1 MTDFNRDN
9 TLPRD
14 IVDEMK
20 ESYLNYSMS
29 VIVSRALPDVRD
41 GLKPVHRRILYGMSE
56 LGSSWNRPYKKSAR
70 IVGDVLGKYHPHGDS
85 SVYDA
90 LVRMAQDFSMR
101 YELVDGQGNF
111 GSIDGDNAAA
121 MRYTESRMTK
131 LSSEMLKDLEKETV
145 EWDLNFDETLKEP
158 SVLPSAVPTLLVNG
172 SEGIAVG
179 MATKI
184 PPHNLSE
191 IIDGLVALIDDGS
204 IEVDGLMDHIKGPDF
219 PTAGLI
225 LGMDGLKDAYATG
238 RGKIKMRARAH
249 IETNKRGR
257 NSIVITEVP
266 YQTNKASLV
275 EKIADLVRD
284 KKVVGISDLRDESDK
299 DGIRVVVETKRDAV
313 PEVIL
318 NQLYKHTQLQD
329 TFGIILLALVD
340 GIPKIMSL
348 KTVLSHFIDFRHE
361 VVVKRTEF
369 ELKEAEAR
377 AHILEGLKIAL
388 DNIDEVIKIIRGSKD
403 PAQAKEG
410 LMNGFNLSEI
420 QSQAIL
426 DMRLQKLTGLEVDK
440 VVAEY
445 KELIQII
452 SNLKS
457 ILDNKSKRMEI
468 IKTELLEIKDLY
480 GDERRTEIIPVDTD
494 FSMEDMIAEEEV
506 VLTITHQ
513 GYIKRTAL
521 NTYRSQRRGGRG
533 VQGAMSKDEDFV
545 EHLFIANTHNYMLF
559 FTDTGKC
566 YWLKVYDIPQ
576 AGRASRGRAIVNLIG
591 CAPEEKVEAFVSV
604 KEFDDNHYIVMATR
618 NGAIKKTVLS
628 AYGKPRKGGIYA
640 IEIRDGDK
648 LIQARVSNGENDILL
663 GTHEGKSIRFS
674 ENDVRASGRKT
685 MGVKGITLSSNVD
698 YVVGMLLV
706 KREGTILVAT
716 EKGYGKRTEVLQY
729 RTQTRAGKGVLT
741 MRCTDK
747 TGKMVNIMEVVDSD
761 DLIVITDSGVLMRQ
775 PVSQI
780 RAIGRVTQGVRLVK
794 LDDGT
799 NISSITRVISEEDA
813 TSKKDTNQMSI
824 DTSTKEPPVEE
835 APPE

>member
-1 MTDFNRDN
+1 MSEPNRDN

-14 IVDEMK
+14 IVEEMR

-56 LGSSWNRPYKKSAR
+56 LGSGWNRPYKKSAR

-90 LVRMAQDFSMR
+90 LVRMAQNFSMR

-121 MRYTESRMTK
+121 MRYTESRMTR
-131 LSSEMLKDLEKETV
+131 LSGEMLKDLDKDTV
-145 EWDLNFDETLKEP
+145 EWEPNFDETLKEP
-158 SVLPSAVPTLLVNG
+158 AVLPTTVPTLLVNG

-184 PPHNLSE
+184 PPHNLVE
-191 IIDGLVALIDDGS
+191 IINGLIALI
-204 IEVDGLMDHIKGPDF
+204 ENKKTTTEELMEHIKGPDF
-219 PTAGLI
+219 PTAGMI
-225 LGMDGLKDAYATG
+225 LGMDGLKLAYETG

-249 IETNKRGR
+249 IETNKKGR
-257 NSIVITEVP
+257 DSIVITEVA
-266 YQTNKASLV
+266 YQTNKATLV

-284 KKVVGISDLRDESDK
+284 KKVAGIRDLRDESDK
-299 DGIRVVVETKRDAV
+299 DGVRVVIDTKRDAV

-340 GIPKIMSL
+340 GVPKIMPL
-348 KTVLSHFIDFRHE
+348 KTILGHFVEFRHN
-361 VVVKRTEF
+361 VVVRRTEF
-369 ELKEAEAR
+369 DLKEAEAR
-377 AHILEGLKIAL
+377 AHILEGLKTAL
-388 DNIDEVIKIIRGSKD
+388 DNIDKIIETIKGSKD
-403 PAQAKEG
+403 PTQAKEG
-410 LMNGFNLSEI
+410 LMNGFSLSEI

-426 DMRLQKLTGLEVDK
+426 EMRLQKLTGLEVAK
-440 VVAEY
+440 VVDEY
-445 KELIQII
+445 KELIQDI
-452 SNLKS
+452 SHLKG
-457 ILDNKSKRMEI
+457 ILDSKPQRMDI
-468 IKTELLEIKDLY
+468 IKKELIFIKEQY
-480 GDERRTEIIPVDTD
+480 GDERRTEVVPVDSD

-506 VLTITHQ
+506 VLTITHK

-521 NTYRSQRRGGRG
+521 NTYRTQRRGGRG
-533 VQGAMSKDEDFV
+533 VQGAMSKKEDFV

-559 FTDTGKC
+559 FTDKGKC

-576 AGRASRGRAIVNLIG
+576 GGRAARGRAVVNLIG
-591 CAPEEKVEAFVSV
+591 CEPEERVEAFVSV
-604 KEFDDNHYIVMATR
+604 KEFDDEHYIVMSTQ
-618 NGAIKKTVLS
+618 NGIVKKTVLS

-640 IEIRDGDK
+640 IDIRDGDK
-648 LIQARVSNGENDILL
+648 LIEARITNGDHDILL

-674 ENDVRASGRKT
+674 ESNIRASGRKT
-685 MGVKGITLSSNVD
+685 MGVKGIRLSSKDD
-698 YVVGMLLV
+698 YVVGMLV
-706 KREGTILVAT
+706 VRREGTILVAT

-729 RTQTRAGKGVLT
+729 RTQTRGGKGVLT

-747 TGKMVNIMEVVDSD
+747 TGKMVKIMEVVDSD

-775 PVSQI
+775 PVGAI
-780 RAIGRVTQGVRLVK
+780 RTIGRVTQGVRLVK

-799 NISSITRVISEEDA
+799 NISSITRVISEEAA
-813 TSKKDTNQMSI
+813 TTEETADEKQLAIDTN
-824 DTSTKEPPVEE
+824 TETTKK
-835 APPE
+835 

>member
-1 MTDFNRDN
+1 MVDFNRDN

-14 IVDEMK
+14 IVDEMR

-41 GLKPVHRRILYGMSE
+41 GLKPVHRRILYGMNE
-56 LGSSWNRPYKKSAR
+56 LGSGWNRPYKKSAR

-90 LVRMAQDFSMR
+90 LVRMAQNFSMR

-121 MRYTESRMTK
+121 MRYTESRMTR
-131 LSSEMLKDLEKETV
+131 LSSEMLKDLDKETV
-145 EWDLNFDETLKEP
+145 DWGLNFDETLKEP
-158 SVLPSAVPTLLVNG
+158 TVLPTTVPTLLING

-184 PPHNLSE
+184 PPHNLGE
-191 IIDGLVALIDDGS
+191 VVDGLVALIDNENISTED
-204 IEVDGLMDHIKGPDF
+204 LMDLIKGPDF

-225 LGMDGLKDAYATG
+225 LGMDGLKQAYETG

-249 IETNKRGR
+249 IESNKKGR
-257 NSIVITEVP
+257 DSIVITEVA
-266 YQTNKASLV
+266 YQTNKATLV

-284 KKVVGISDLRDESDK
+284 KKVAGIRDLRDESDK
-299 DGIRVVVETKRDAV
+299 DGIRVVIDTKKDAV

-318 NQLYKHTQLQD
+318 NQLYQHTQLQD

-340 GIPKIMSL
+340 GVPKIMPL
-348 KTVLSHFIDFRHE
+348 KTILTHFVDFRHE

-369 ELKEAEAR
+369 DLKEAEAR
-377 AHILEGLKIAL
+377 AHILEGLKTAL
-388 DNIDEVIKIIRGSKD
+388 DNIDKVIEIIKGSKD
-403 PAQAKEG
+403 PTQAKEG
-410 LMNGFNLSEI
+410 LMDGFKLSEV

-426 DMRLQKLTGLEVDK
+426 DMRLQRLTGLEVEK
-440 VVAEY
+440 VVEEY
-445 KELIQII
+445 KELIKHI
-452 SNLKS
+452 SHLKG
-457 ILDNKSKRMEI
+457 ILESKPQRMDI
-468 IKTELLEIKDLY
+468 IKKELLTIKDQY
-480 GDERRTEIIPVDTD
+480 ADERRTEIVPIDTN

-521 NTYRSQRRGGRG
+521 NTYRTQRRGGRG
-533 VQGAMSKDEDFV
+533 VQGAMSKEEDFL

-559 FTDTGKC
+559 FTDKGKC

-576 AGRASRGRAIVNLIG
+576 GGRAARGRAVVNLIG
-591 CAPEEKVEAFVSV
+591 CEPGERVEAFVSV
-604 KEFDDNHYIVMATR
+604 KSFDDDHYIVMSTR
-618 NGAIKKTVLS
+618 NGIVKKTVLS

-640 IEIRDGDK
+640 IDIREGDK
-648 LIQARVSNGENDILL
+648 LIEARITNGEHDILL

-674 ENDVRASGRKT
+674 ENNIRPSGRKT
-685 MGVKGITLSSNVD
+685 MGVKGITLSSKDD
-698 YVVGMLLV
+698 YVVGMLV
-706 KREGTILVAT
+706 VRREGTILVAT
-716 EKGYGKRTEVLQY
+716 EKGYGKRTEVVQY
-729 RTQTRAGKGVLT
+729 RTQTRGGKGVLT

-775 PVSQI
+775 PIADI
-780 RAIGRVTQGVRLVK
+780 RTIGRVTQGVRLVK
-794 LDDGT
+794 LDDGA
-799 NISSITRVISEEDA
+799 NISQITRVISEDVP
-813 TSKKDTNQMSI
+813 SKE
-824 DTSTKEPPVEE
+824 EPPKEDTQLSIE
-835 APPE
+835 PKE